1 MCFYSLFIYLYKHLQ
16 PQFRICVHN
25 VNEDVWVSDSI
36 MKFGYWEVELAQWLN
51 KLLVKLGTPSDVLY
65 IDLGANLGIHSL
77 HAAKANCT
85 VWSVEPQEKNLH
97 KVICVIATFVVPETY
112 FMLPINQYSPQ
123 PFL

>member
-1 MCFYSLFIYLYKHLQ
+1 MQ

-36 MKFGYWEVELAQWLN
+36 MKFGYWEVDLAKWLN
-51 KLLVKLGTPSDVLY
+51 NLLGKLGNPADVLY

-97 KVICVIATFVVPETY
+97 KVIATFVVLETY
-112 FMLPINQYSPQ
+112 FILPINQYSPQ
-123 PFL
+123 PFLKKACTVGQAKIF